1 MFVPSV
7 PVLLGLASELE
18 AQRDHVLG
26 QPHRAEEQWDDDLL
40 AQAQRTEDEP
50 GEDEKAFTTL
60 SAHAELD
67 QLIYEGTSFSAD
79 EEDYLGLPGLLEP
92 EQVRTLLN
100 QRQKEWLTRGKRVTP
115 ATTAPA
121 PAQLSVREHIHKLRK
136 ELNTLVAL
144 HNHRT
149 KKPHGVI
156 HSELRAHCGGPPTA
170 MATIEQLEERIAT
183 LRSWH

>member
-1 MFVPSV
+1 VFVPSV

-26 QPHRAEEQWDDDLL
+26 QPHRADEKWDDELL

-67 QLIYEGTSFSAD
+67 QLIYEGRSFSAD

-92 EQVRTLLN
+92 SRCA
-100 QRQKEWLTRGKRVTP
+100 R
-115 ATTAPA
+115 
-121 PAQLSVREHIHKLRK
+121 
-136 ELNTLVAL
+136 
-144 HNHRT
+144 
-149 KKPHGVI
+149 
-156 HSELRAHCGGPPTA
+156 C
-170 MATIEQLEERIAT
+170 
-183 LRSWH
+183 